1 MRPHSGLADGASAF
15 PLPDSLSSP
24 VDHLAERFP
33 HVLQRSRADSAS
45 PTGLT
50 VPFALTAGLSS
61 LGSSRLVYTA
71 GIAELVSGALSM
83 GVGGYLSAQAERD
96 HYRYLRKNT
105 RVRLRRSQ
113 PRPTPRAPS

>member
-1 MRPHSGLADGASAF
+1 MRFA
-15 PLPDSLSSP
+15 
-24 VDHLAERFP
+24 
-33 HVLQRSRADSAS
+33 
-45 PTGLT
+45 GLT

-105 RVRLRRSQ
+105 RVRSLAAVVLFGHYS
-113 PRPTPRAPS
+113 RA